1 VVGAYYYLAIVKVMY
16 FDEPA
21 RSFQPMPGLLRLVLG
36 LSGLANIL
44 FFAYPAPLVGAA
56 TVAAKSLF

>member
-1 VVGAYYYLAIVKVMY
+1 MY
-16 FDEPA
+16 FDEPVEG
-21 RSFQPMPGLLRLVLG
+21 FQPMPGLLRLVLG
-36 LSGLANIL
+36 ISGLINIL